1 MAKELLW
8 TAERLEQYIKECVK
22 SGASLSSA
30 QAPSAAR
37 RKAIDYFGSWK
48 GLLKHCGVKRKPSR
62 TAKNNHYVKTPAEIK
77 SINTAQGLE
86 VRAPDGSY
94 FNSICWE
101 CFRPISPKE
110 NYCPWHD
117 HFEVPENAIFFKT
130 LKTSTN
136 PPSQIVT
143 IVNCPLF
150 IEETKE
156 LRKKKHEAD
165 IRQASY
171 MRAQLMAAA
180 YDK

>member
-1 MAKELLW
+1 MYSKE
-8 TAERLEQYIKECVK
+8 ELEKYIYDCVK
-22 SGASLSSA
+22 MGESTSSGNTSS
-30 QAPSAAR
+30 SMRIAA
-37 RKAIDYFGSWK
+37 KQIFGSWG
-48 GLLKHCGVKRKPSR
+48 GLLEHCGVKKVR
-62 TAKNNHYVKTPAEIK
+62 TVSHYQKAKHKVIKITDNDALEIPEPR
-77 SINTAQGLE
+77 G
-86 VRAPDGSY
+86 GS
-94 FNSICWE
+94 FSSLCWK
-101 CFRPISPKE
+101 CFRPISPQE

>member
-1 MAKELLW
+1 MYSKE
-8 TAERLEQYIKECVK
+8 ELEKYIYDCVK
-22 SGASLSSA
+22 MGESTSSGNTSS
-30 QAPSAAR
+30 SMRIAA
-37 RKAIDYFGSWK
+37 KQIFGSWG
-48 GLLKHCGVKRKPSR
+48 GLLEHCGVKKVR
-62 TAKNNHYVKTPAEIK
+62 TVSHYQKAKHKVIKITDNDALEIPEPK
-77 SINTAQGLE
+77 G
-86 VRAPDGSY
+86 GS
-94 FNSICWE
+94 FSSLCWK
-101 CFRPISPKE
+101 CFRPISPQE

>member
-1 MAKELLW
+1 MWSQEEL
-8 TAERLEQYIKECVK
+8 EKYIYDCVK
-22 SGASLSSA
+22 RGESTSSGNTSS
-30 QAPSAAR
+30 SMRTAA
-37 RKAIDYFGSWK
+37 KQIFGSWG
-48 GLLKHCGVKRKPSR
+48 GLLEHCGVKKIR
-62 TAKNNHYVKTPAEIK
+62 TVSHYQKAKHKVIKITDNAALEIPEPK
-77 SINTAQGLE
+77 G
-86 VRAPDGSY
+86 GS
-94 FNSICWE
+94 FSSLCWK
-101 CFRPISPKE
+101 CFRPISPQE

>member
-1 MAKELLW
+1 MAKELFW

-117 HFEVPENAIFFKT
+117 HFEVPKNAVFFRVPKV
-130 LKTSTN
+130 LSKG
-136 PPSQIVT
+136 SQNVVIIT
-143 IVNCPLF
+143 KCPLF
-150 IEETKE
+150 LQETAELKRKSRKE
-156 LRKKKHEAD
+156 FCR
-165 IRQASY
+165 
-171 MRAQLMAAA
+171 
-180 YDK
+180 

>member
-1 MAKELLW
+1 MWSPEEL
-8 TAERLEQYIKECVK
+8 EKYIFDCVK
-22 SGASLSSA
+22 QGESTSSVHVT
-30 QAPSAAR
+30 SSMRAA
-37 RKAIDYFGSWK
+37 AVIHFGGWSK
-48 GLLKHCGVKRKPSR
+48 LLEHCGVKKVKKVRHYQKSKNKE
-62 TAKNNHYVKTPAEIK
+62 AKITDNGALEIPAPEGENFA
-77 SINTAQGLE
+77 SL
-86 VRAPDGSY
+86 
-94 FNSICWE
+94 CWK
-101 CFRPISPKE
+101 CFRPISPQE

>member
-1 MAKELLW
+1 MYSKE
-8 TAERLEQYIKECVK
+8 ELEKYIYDCVK
-22 SGASLSSA
+22 RGESTSSGNTSS
-30 QAPSAAR
+30 SMRTAA
-37 RKAIDYFGSWK
+37 KQIFGSWG
-48 GLLKHCGVKRKPSR
+48 GLLEHCGVKKIR
-62 TAKNNHYVKTPAEIK
+62 TVSHYQKAKHKVIK
-77 SINTAQGLE
+77 ITDNAALE
-86 VRAPDGSY
+86 MPEPKGGS
-94 FNSICWE
+94 FSSLCWK
-101 CFRPISPKE
+101 CFRPISPQE

-150 IEETKE
+150 IEEIKE

>member
-1 MAKELLW
+1 MYSKE
-8 TAERLEQYIKECVK
+8 ELEKYIYDCVK
-22 SGASLSSA
+22 MGESTSSVHA
-30 QAPSAAR
+30 TSSMRAA
-37 RKAIDYFGSWK
+37 AVIHFGGWSK
-48 GLLKHCGVKRKPSR
+48 LLEHCGVKKVKKVRHYQKSKNKE
-62 TAKNNHYVKTPAEIK
+62 AKITDNGALEIPAPEGENFA
-77 SINTAQGLE
+77 SL
-86 VRAPDGSY
+86 
-94 FNSICWE
+94 CWQ

-117 HFEVPENAIFFKT
+117 HFEVPENATFFKT

>member
-1 MAKELLW
+1 MYSKE
-8 TAERLEQYIKECVK
+8 ELEKYIYDCVK
-22 SGASLSSA
+22 RGESTSSGNTSS
-30 QAPSAAR
+30 SMRTAA
-37 RKAIDYFGSWK
+37 KQIFGSWG
-48 GLLKHCGVKRKPSR
+48 GLLEHCGVKKIR
-62 TAKNNHYVKTPAEIK
+62 TVSHYQKAKHKVIK
-77 SINTAQGLE
+77 ITDNAALE
-86 VRAPDGSY
+86 MPEPKGGS
-94 FNSICWE
+94 FSSLCWK
-101 CFRPISPKE
+101 CFRPITPKE

-136 PPSQIVT
+136 PPSQIIT

-171 MRAQLMAAA
+171 MRSQLMAAA

>member
-1 MAKELLW
+1 MYSKE
-8 TAERLEQYIKECVK
+8 ELEKYIYDCVK
-22 SGASLSSA
+22 MGESTSSGNTSS
-30 QAPSAAR
+30 SMRIAA
-37 RKAIDYFGSWK
+37 KQIFGSWG
-48 GLLKHCGVKRKPSR
+48 GLLEHCGVKKVR
-62 TAKNNHYVKTPAEIK
+62 TVSHYQKSKNKVIKITDNAALEIPEPK
-77 SINTAQGLE
+77 G
-86 VRAPDGSY
+86 GS
-94 FNSICWE
+94 FSSLCWK
-101 CFRPISPKE
+101 CFRPISPQE

>member
-1 MAKELLW
+1 MYSKE
-8 TAERLEQYIKECVK
+8 ELEKYIYDCVK
-22 SGASLSSA
+22 RGESTSSGNTSS
-30 QAPSAAR
+30 SMRTAA
-37 RKAIDYFGSWK
+37 KQIFGSWG
-48 GLLKHCGVKRKPSR
+48 GLLEHCGVKKIR
-62 TAKNNHYVKTPAEIK
+62 TVSHYQKAKHKVIK
-77 SINTAQGLE
+77 ITDNAALE
-86 VRAPDGSY
+86 MPEPKGGS
-94 FNSICWE
+94 FSSLCWK
-101 CFRPISPKE
+101 CFRPISPQE

>member
-1 MAKELLW
+1 MYSKE
-8 TAERLEQYIKECVK
+8 ELEKYIYDCVK
-22 SGASLSSA
+22 MGESTSSVHA
-30 QAPSAAR
+30 TSSMRAA
-37 RKAIDYFGSWK
+37 AVIHFGGWSK
-48 GLLKHCGVKRKPSR
+48 LLEHCGVKKVKKVRHYQKS
-62 TAKNNHYVKTPAEIK
+62 KNKETKINDNDALEIPEPR
-77 SINTAQGLE
+77 G
-86 VRAPDGSY
+86 GS
-94 FNSICWE
+94 FSSLCWK
-101 CFRPISPKE
+101 CFRPISPQE